1 MLSKIFKSKKSKE
14 DIMQEQYV
22 NKTKCITEH
31 YNGVRINEILV
42 GKISVM
48 KKMSDVFES
57 NKDYLMISKSIPR
70 PKIYTTDENGIKKE
84 FFFNN
89 PSEWLIYIHQEYKDV
104 VKKLKEYEDKEKE
117 RLENLKNK
125 MQEDALMK
133 RREFL
138 IEYGLLP
145 KEKN

>member
-1 MLSKIFKSKKSKE
+1 
-14 DIMQEQYV
+14 
-22 NKTKCITEH
+22 
-31 YNGVRINEILV
+31 
-42 GKISVM
+42 M